1 MSVLRCVAVLL
12 DKEQATDIGIYAS
25 FFENLTASAIDE
37 RFTIIKTT
45 TGRTPKIFT
54 GRIIGSM
61 SNAK

>member
-1 MSVLRCVAVLL
+1 MSILRCVAVLL
-12 DKEQATDIGIYAS
+12 DKEQATDLGIDTS
-25 FFENLTASAIDE
+25 FFEDLTASAIDQL
-37 RFTIIKTT
+37 FTIIKTA